1 MLNNKSKTIWEH
13 ELKLCKKFKLEYID
27 LLVKDKMLVKD
38 KTTKFLDENIG
49 KKP

>member
-1 MLNNKSKTIWEH
+1 MLTNKSKTIWEH

-27 LLVKDKMLVKD
+27 LLVKDK
-38 KTTKFLDENIG
+38 TTKLLDENIG